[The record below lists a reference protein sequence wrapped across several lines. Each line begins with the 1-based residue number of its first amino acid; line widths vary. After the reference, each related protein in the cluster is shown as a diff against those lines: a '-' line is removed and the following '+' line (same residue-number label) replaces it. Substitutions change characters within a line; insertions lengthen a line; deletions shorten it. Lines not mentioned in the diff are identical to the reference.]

1 LYPVFGLLLLA
12 AVGGIYETIS
22 EQADP
27 LTHAAVGQ
35 MVDVGGHKLY
45 LSCAGSGDPTV
56 VFEPGLGAISSAFG
70 LITPAV
76 EKDTKVCV
84 YDRAGRGLSE
94 SASGRPDGMQV
105 AADLHTL
112 LQEAHIPGPYVLV
125 GHSFGGLY
133 SLIFAAEYPDD
144 VAGLV
149 LLDSTSP
156 EQVERKLSGWPGF
169 YEFYRRATALMP
181 SLARLGV
188 TRLIA
193 SSSYGDWPADARD
206 EQRANSSPRWARS
219 QRDEFAQSRTSMQQA
234 QSLQDFGDKPLMVL
248 AAGKGH
254 EAAWFAAQED
264 LAKLSTGARYRVV
277 PGATHQ
283 SLLDDKDDAAVSS
296 QAILEVVHALR
307 AGTPLAASH

>member
-1 LYPVFGLLLLA
+1 LLLLA

-27 LTHAAVGQ
+27 FTHHSAAGQ
-35 MVDVGGHKLY
+35 LVDVGGHKLY
-45 LSCAGSGDPTV
+45 LSCTGSRDPTV
-56 VFEPGLGAISSAFG
+56 VLQPGLGSISSAFG
-70 LITPAV
+70 LITPVV
-76 EKDTKVCV
+76 EIDTRVCV

-94 SASGRPDGMQV
+94 STSAPPDGMQV
-105 AADLHTL
+105 AADLHRL
-112 LQEAHIPGPYVLV
+112 LQEARVPGPYVLV

-133 SLIFAAEYPDD
+133 SLTFAAEYPED

-188 TRLIA
+188 TRLFA

-219 QRDEFAQSRTSMQQA
+219 QRDEFAQSRTSMKQA
-234 QSLQDFGDKPLMVL
+234 QSLHDLGDKPLMVL

-254 EAAWFAAQED
+254 EAAWVAAQED
-264 LAKLSTGARYRVV
+264 LAKLSTNARYRVI
-277 PGATHQ
+277 PDATHQ
-283 SLLDDKDDAAVSS
+283 SLLDDKYDAVVSS

-307 AGTPLAASH
+307 AGIPLAPSP